1 MSQLPAVCQPPGAL
15 KRGQASQYLS
25 AGGDFQSPHYLLS
38 NGVLPNCLLSPSCP
52 AGSLPCSLPEPGRLI
67 KTCAVLAQG
76 MCHNSGASGTGTAPT
91 RLLVLQQ
98 QTLLTVAD
106 VTRGSSYRNTWGTV
120 FSSRPGDQAVP
131 KRAALSSG
139 TEAATH
145 SCTPVSPSLPSLS
158 SACWGF

>member
-25 AGGDFQSPHYLLS
+25 PGGDFQSPHYLLS
-38 NGVLPNCLLSPSCP
+38 NGVLLIASFHLPVLLGASLAPSQSQE
-52 AGSLPCSLPEPGRLI
+52 GSLRL
-67 KTCAVLAQG
+67 VLAQG
-76 MCHNSGASGTGTAPT
+76 MRHNSGASGTGTAPT

-106 VTRGSSYRNTWGTV
+106 VTRGSSYGNTWGTV

-131 KRAALSSG
+131 KRVALSSG